1 MQRIPFW
8 TLKVAAIILLFT
20 APAVAWAQAPAVSSE
35 PVFDSPADGMWLAGG
50 AALSPAR
57 YARPLPAAATPATI
71 PPGWKTLVDKSLGYS
86 LSVPADWL
94 TIDLQ
99 GTDLVQMAGVLGGEA
114 ASLPLRRYLA
124 TPAGENLGVFA
135 IEPDARE
142 LYARP
147 PFPTFLNVTVTPLAD
162 DVSDEEWIALVE
174 TSIAALGKAR
184 LNSIELGTLND
195 LPVVRAAAVYEMS
208 SQLNVLNA
216 HLDLTVVRA
225 NGSAYALTIATRLSN
240 VIAKQKVIDQIV
252 GTFQPSLPA
261 QARDGSQV
269 QTAAGEEAAAATQT
283 ALSAI
288 PRFWKPLVDRRL
300 GYSLEVPFNWLT
312 FDLQAGGLEGLAGLL
327 GGEEAMQLLRD
338 YLAAPA
344 GENLGMLAVELDPE
358 AIYEQPLFP
367 MFLNVSM
374 TPLAEEVDEEEWVAL
389 VEESIAA
396 LGQAQI
402 ESIALGT
409 RSGLPVVRAT
419 AMVALGGPADGLTA
433 HLDLTIVRAAGKVY
447 TLTIA
452 TRPSAVRAK
461 YLLIEQIVD
470 SFKTE

>member
-1 MQRIPFW
+1 MQRIPLW
-8 TLKVAAIILLFT
+8 TLRVAAIILLIT
-20 APAVAWAQAPAVSSE
+20 APGVALAHAPAISSE
-35 PVFDSPADGMWLAGG
+35 PAFDSHADGMWLAGG

-57 YARPLPAAATPATI
+57 YAGSLPAAATPTTI

-94 TIDLQ
+94 AIDLQ
-99 GTDLVQMAGVLGGEA
+99 GTDLEQMAGVLGGEA
-114 ASLPLRRYLA
+114 ASRPLRGYLA
-124 TPAGENLGVFA
+124 TPAGENLGVLA
-135 IEPDARE
+135 IEPDTRE

-147 PFPTFLNVTVTPLAD
+147 PFPTFLNVSVAPLAD

-174 TSIAALGKAR
+174 TSVAALGKVR

-195 LPVVRAAAVYEMS
+195 LPVVRATAVYEMS

-225 NGSAYALTIATRLSN
+225 GGTAYTLTIATRLSN
-240 VIAKQKVIDQIV
+240 VIAKQKMIDQIV

-261 QARDGSQV
+261 QARNGSQA

-312 FDLQAGGLEGLAGLL
+312 FDLQSGGLEGLAGLL
-327 GGEEAMQLLRD
+327 GGEDAMQQLRD

-344 GENLGMLAVELDPE
+344 GENLGLLAVEQDPE
-358 AIYEQPLFP
+358 AIYEQPVFP
-367 MFLNVSM
+367 MFLNVTV
-374 TPLAEEVDEEEWVAL
+374 TPLAEKVDDEEWVAL

-402 ESIALGT
+402 ESISPGT
-409 RSGLPVVRAT
+409 RNGLPVVRAT
-419 AMVALGGPADGLTA
+419 GKVALGGPVNGLNA
-433 HLDLTIVRAAGKVY
+433 HLDLTVVRAARKVY

-461 YLLIEQIVD
+461 HLLIEQISD
-470 SFKTE
+470 SFRTE